1 MKLNTYNLLISL
13 IGIVII
19 LCLFRLIFI
28 VVKLVIIK
36 RSNNLENFNFDGKNY
51 KEHISFKE
59 LIYSFFVRKKTL
71 SILLIMSILFIVFLI
86 FFKNV
91 YLCIFLTV
99 TSFLIIHELIQ
110 NIISKRK
117 EKFEIQLVEFLSNMI
132 ILLRSGKNIR
142 QVFFESLSW
151 AKDPLKGYI
160 KEFLNEIEFNVP
172 FEAALDNF
180 AKNTGVNEIILL
192 VNAIK
197 INNKI
202 GGNLIFIV
210 GNVLE
215 TLQKNLQLRT
225 KIKTRTAQSR
235 FSGNIIILF
244 PAIGFIFMYLFF
256 YEYVIKFISS
266 SFGSISLF
274 IGAVLELLGYL
285 AIKRIVKE
293 DYI

>member
-1 MKLNTYNLLISL
+1 MKINIYNLLISL
-13 IGIVII
+13 TGIVII

-28 VVKLVIIK
+28 IIKSIIIK
-36 RSNNLENFNFDGKNY
+36 RSNNLENFNFVGKNY
-51 KEHISFKE
+51 RENISFKE
-59 LIYSFFVRKKTL
+59 LVLNFFVRKKNL
-71 SILLIMSILFIVFLI
+71 SILLMMLILFIVFLI
-86 FFKNV
+86 FFKDV

-99 TSFLIIHELIQ
+99 ASFLIIYELIQ
-110 NIISKRK
+110 NIVSKRK
-117 EKFEIQLVEFLSNMI
+117 EQFEIQLVEFLSNMI

-142 QVFFESLSW
+142 QVFFESLTW
-151 AKDPLKGYI
+151 AKDPLRKYI

-172 FEAALDNF
+172 FEVALDNF
-180 AKNTGVNEIILL
+180 AKNTGVNEITLL
-192 VNAIK
+192 ANAIK

-210 GNVLE
+210 SNVLE

-244 PAIGFIFMYLFF
+244 PVIGFIFMYLFF
-256 YEYVIKFISS
+256 YEYVIKFTSS